1 MLLEKDWKVSY
12 YRRLFEIFDEH
23 FIYITKTLNL
33 KASTISITTCFSE
46 IIDAFNDH
54 SSTIHFFFFFFFFL
68 REEQCQ
74 FKYQYVGE
82 NEVTMVI
89 LNMAKKDEPIW

>member
-54 SSTIHFFFFFFFFL
+54 SSTIHFFFL
-68 REEQCQ
+68 RKEQCQ
-74 FKYQYVGE
+74 FKYQHVGE
-82 NEVTMVI
+82 NEVIMVI
-89 LNMAKKDEPIW
+89 LNMAKKDEPTW

>member
-1 MLLEKDWKVSY
+1 MLSEKDWKVSY
-12 YRRLFEIFDEH
+12 QRRLFEIFNEH

-54 SSTIHFFFFFFFFL
+54 SSTIHFFL

-82 NEVTMVI
+82 NEVAMVI